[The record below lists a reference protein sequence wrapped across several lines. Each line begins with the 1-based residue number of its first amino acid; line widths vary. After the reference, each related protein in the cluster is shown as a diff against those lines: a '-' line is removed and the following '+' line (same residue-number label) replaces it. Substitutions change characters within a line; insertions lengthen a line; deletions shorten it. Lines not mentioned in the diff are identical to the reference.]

1 MAKTISTEKLQ
12 TLRKSAEGFLLID
25 VTSRESFDKDHI
37 PGARSVPL
45 DAEDFASAVAEKASG
60 SKARKVVLYCS
71 GPDCDA
77 STKAVKKLMA
87 GGFTSV
93 IEYEGGLAAWNE
105 SKKARL
111 ARAGKTA

>member
-25 VTSRESFDKDHI
+25 VTSKESFDKDHI

-45 DAEDFASAVAEKASG
+45 DVADFVGAVAEKASG

-77 STKAVKKLMA
+77 STKAVKKLVG

-111 ARAGKTA
+111 ARAGRNA